1 MTGGTSRAERV
12 FLVSRRRPS
21 MVKQSTPT
29 TEPAVMEH
37 ESTILAGYAEAS
49 QTIALILQSGSY
61 GSN

>member
-1 MTGGTSRAERV
+1 
-12 FLVSRRRPS
+12 

-49 QTIALILQSGSY
+49 QTIALILQSESY
-61 GSN
+61 GSNWLIIDLLFKLE